1 MVMSEDVKQ
10 ILDTVPVGVMATVNR
25 DRTPAVAPLHFAR
38 LDDSIVWMSSRATRH
53 AQNAIRSGKVEFV
66 VWNDKKQGV
75 FLHTTALVL
84 PEDKLEEAYEAFAA
98 KHGNF
103 RPKSEDLEVYI
114 SPIGTIDENST
125 TQNMWHFIA

>member
-1 MVMSEDVKQ
+1 MNEEVKN
-10 ILDTVPVGVMATVNR
+10 ILDTVHVGAMATVNR

-38 LDDSIVWMSSRATRH
+38 LGDSIIWMSSRATRH

-66 VWNDKKQGV
+66 VWNDERQGV

-84 PEDKLEEAYEAFAA
+84 PEDKLEEAYEAFTT

-125 TQNMWHFIA
+125 TQNMWHFVA

>member
-1 MVMSEDVKQ
+1 MNKEVEE
-10 ILDTVPVGVMATVNR
+10 ILDTVPVGAMATVNR
-25 DRTPAVAPLHFAR
+25 DRTPSIAPLHFAR
-38 LDDSIVWMSSRATRH
+38 LGDSIIWMSSRATKH

-84 PEDKLEEAYEAFAA
+84 PEERHEEAYEAFAK
-98 KHGNF
+98 KHGGF
-103 RPKSEDLEVYI
+103 KPKSDDLEIYI

-125 TQNMWHFIA
+125 TQNVWHFVA